1 MTRSNRDRFGGVL
14 GVVGAAL
21 ALTAALAWSAASAQA
36 MGSWQSG
43 GTLSDVHP
51 QAVPSVNA
59 GPPAVSAGPADE
71 APAAEAPAAPEPS
84 SQGGAASKLVGVEAR
99 TTPEGTV
106 LVLKGDGRI
115 DGASSFTLENPSR
128 LVLDIPGVQNAV
140 TTPRIDVGSA
150 EVARVRVAQHD
161 GKVRV
166 VIDGGS
172 AGSSF
177 AGRRIEPSSDG
188 LVVTLAGSPGAQ
200 QAAASAPAPTAA
212 ASAAETPTENS
223 QASAAV
229 PAPSAAPAPT
239 IHQVTGVKLDAQAD
253 KH

>member
-21 ALTAALAWSAASAQA
+21 ALTAALAWSTASAQA

-71 APAAEAPAAPEPS
+71 APAAEAEAPAAPEPS

-150 EVARVRVAQHD
+150 QVARVRVAQHD

-172 AGSSF
+172 AASF

-188 LVVTLAGSPGAQ
+188 LIVTLAGSPGAQ
-200 QAAASAPAPTAA
+200 PTAAASAPAPRLLRLRRRRARPRTHRLL
-212 ASAAETPTENS
+212 PRRPL
-223 QASAAV
+223 
-229 PAPSAAPAPT
+229 PARLRLRRS
-239 IHQVTGVKLDAQAD
+239 IR
-253 KH
+253 

>member
-21 ALTAALAWSAASAQA
+21 TLTAAQVWNTAGAQA
-36 MGSWQSG
+36 MGSGQSG
-43 GTLSDVHP
+43 GTLSNRQP
-51 QAVPSVNA
+51 SAVLPSVDA

-71 APAAEAPAAPEPS
+71 APAPEAEAPAAAAPS
-84 SQGGAASKLVGVEAR
+84 SQGGAASKLMGVEAR
-99 TTPEGTV
+99 TSPEGTV

-140 TTPRIDVGSA
+140 APPRIDVGSA
-150 EVARVRVAQHD
+150 EVARVRVAQHY

-172 AGSSF
+172 AASF

-188 LVVTLAGSPGAQ
+188 LIVTLAGSPGAH
-200 QAAASAPAPTAA
+200 A
-212 ASAAETPTENS
+212 
-223 QASAAV
+223 
-229 PAPSAAPAPT
+229 
-239 IHQVTGVKLDAQAD
+239 H
-253 KH
+253 